1 MGAAVQEMKQQQ
13 RCLLV
18 VGGNGFI
25 GKHIVNHAIGLGWNV
40 TSLSLQ
46 SRAEFNHPNLRYIYA
61 DIANNALSKEKL
73 GETSFEYVVNCGGY
87 IEHTPFSK
95 GGGKVFDTHF
105 GGVLNLVE
113 ALNRD
118 NLRSFVNIGS
128 SDEYGDNEAPQIET
142 QREAPISPYSMGK
155 VGATHFLQM
164 LYRTENFP
172 ATTLRLFLTYGP
184 GQDSSRFLPQII
196 LGCLEDRYFPASNGE
211 QLRDFC
217 FIQDTVESIF
227 SVFDSPAAR
236 GEVINIGSGK
246 PVSIRKVVETVNLL
260 TGKGKPQFGRISYRP
275 GENMKLYGNISKSKT
290 LLGWEPKVNLKNGLF
305 KTIQWFKDNS

>member
-1 MGAAVQEMKQQQ
+1 MGPVVQEMKQQQ
-13 RCLLV
+13 RRLLV

-40 TSLSLQ
+40 TILSLQ
-46 SRAEFNHPNLRYIYA
+46 SRTEVNHSNLQYINA
-61 DIANNALSKEKL
+61 DISNNALLKEKL
-73 GETSFEYVVNCGGY
+73 EENFFEHVVNCGGY
-87 IEHTPFSK
+87 IDHTPFSK

-113 ALNRD
+113 ALNHD

-196 LGCLEDRYFPASNGE
+196 LGCLEDRYFPTSNGE

-227 SVFDSPAAR
+227 SVFDNPAAR

-246 PVSIRKVVETVNLL
+246 PVSIRKVVETVNSL
-260 TGKGKPQFGRISYRP
+260 TGKGKPQFGEISYRP
-275 GENMKLYGNISKSKT
+275 GENMELYGSILKAKT
-290 LLGWEPKVNLKNGLF
+290 ILGWEPKVNLKNGLF

>member
-1 MGAAVQEMKQQQ
+1 MGPVNQDIKQKQT
-13 RCLLV
+13 RLLV

-25 GKHIVNHAIGLGWNV
+25 GKHIVNHAMGLRWSV

-46 SRAEFNHPNLRYIYA
+46 SRDEVNHPNLRYLSA
-61 DIANNALSKEKL
+61 DIADNALLKEKL

-87 IEHTPFSK
+87 IDHTPFSK

-118 NLRSFVNIGS
+118 NLRAFVNIGS

-155 VGATHFLQM
+155 VGAAHFLQM

-172 ATTLRLFLTYGP
+172 ATTLRFFLIYGE
-184 GQDSSRFLPQII
+184 GQDNRRFLPQII
-196 LGCLEDRYFPASNGE
+196 RGCLEDRSFPTSMGE

-217 FIQDTVESIF
+217 FVQDVVEA
-227 SVFDSPAAR
+227 VFLTFANPAAK
-236 GEVINIGSGK
+236 GEVINIASGL
-246 PVSIRKVVETVNLL
+246 PVSIRQVIETVSKF
-260 TGKGKPQFGRISYRP
+260 TGRGGPQFGKVAYRS
-275 GENMKLYGNISKSKT
+275 GESMALYANISKAKA
-290 LLGWEPKVNLKNGLF
+290 LLSWEPKVTLEQGLN
-305 KTIQWFKDNS
+305 KTIQWIKSQS